1 MVLKRKP
8 LTLALARPD
17 TIIYM
22 VQYNYKVYVHRT
34 KLFLRNCIYIYI
46 FFFLAVLY
54 GLQDLSSCTRD
65 QTCDPAVKTHSPNHF
80 TARAFPMKL

>member
-1 MVLKRKP
+1 MVLKSKP

-22 VQYNYKVYVHRT
+22 VQYNYKVYVHRA
-34 KLFLRNCIYIYI
+34 KLFLRNYNF

>member
-1 MVLKRKP
+1 MVLKSKP

-17 TIIYM
+17 TIIFM
-22 VQYNYKVYVHRT
+22 VQYNYKVYVHRL
-34 KLFLRNCIYIYI
+34 KLFLRNCKFF

-54 GLQDLSSCTRD
+54 GLQDLSSYTRD
-65 QTCDPAVKTHSPNHF
+65 RTCDPAVKTRSPNHF